1 MGRQQ
6 IIIHTLLGGGRIGT
20 LWSIPPSHTRTVSLL
35 NKTSYS
41 IALDSNSAGGVTLN
55 REFASF
61 LCRRRRFRVRRFID
75 VSVDGRD
82 RGNMYAMDAA
92 CVRREVNALLSQL
105 TKMRIHLGGEVFA
118 E

>member
-1 MGRQQ
+1 MA
-6 IIIHTLLGGGRIGT
+6 ILAILELGFIG
-20 LWSIPPSHTRTVSLL
+20 LIYYIGYFTRTASLL

-41 IALDSNSAGGVTLN
+41 IALDTNSAGGITLK
-55 REFASF
+55 RDFASF
-61 LCRRRRFRVRRFID
+61 LCRRQTFRVRRFID
-75 VSVDGRD
+75 VSVEGRD

-105 TKMRIHLGGEVFA
+105 TKMQIHLGGEVFA